1 MKKIL
6 LSLLAVMISFTALAQ
21 TDGDKITINN
31 SEGKQAEWNLTGES
45 NTISSMKHNANN
57 QLEIYLKGLEGFGAW
72 ETYDINKIN
81 NVVFSI
87 YHESE
92 VGDVNLAD
100 PAATEKT
107 KRLYKYLQ
115 LNYGSK
121 TISSVIANVNWNTQE
136 ADKIYK
142 ATGKYPAMNCYDFI
156 HIYVPKQ
163 GSNGWINYNDITPVT
178 NWADQGGLVSLMW
191 HFNVPKTESATL
203 GTDGSGVTC
212 TPSETTFKA
221 ANVLTAG
228 SWENKW
234 FYQEMD
240 KVVEVLQKLQ
250 DAGVVAI
257 WRPFHEAAG
266 NACLKSGASWGKSW
280 FWWGYDGAET
290 YKKLWQTMFDY
301 FQNKGI
307 HNLIWAWTTQNYN
320 GELLKKVGLE
330 DKKDEYPRKLSGG
343 QKQRLAI
350 VRALAMHPDV
360 ILCDEPTSALDPEMV
375 KGVLEVIKELANQG
389 MTIVIVTHEMGFAR
403 ETSDRVLF
411 MDEGIIQEQG
421 TPEDIFEHPQ
431 NPRTIKFLS
440 QVL

>member
-1 MKKIL
+1 MKKLL

-21 TDGDKITINN
+21 TKGDKLTINLKN
-31 SEGKQAEWNLTGES
+31 GKTEAWDLTADGKTPVS
-45 NTISSMKHNANN
+45 KITHSADGKVGFVMT
-57 QLEIYLKGLEGFGAW
+57 GLEDHGAF
-72 ETYDINKIN
+72 ETYDINDIN
-81 NVVFSI
+81 NISFSI

-100 PAATEKT
+100 PSATDKT

-121 TISSVIANVNWNTQE
+121 IISSIMADVNWNTKE

-191 HFNVPKTESATL
+191 HFNVPKTESTVP

-212 TPSETTFKA
+212 TPSETSFKA
-221 ANVLTAG
+221 ANVFTAG

-250 DAGVVAI
+250 DAGVVAV

-320 GELLKKVGLE
+320 GDANTYNNDADWYPVPGLKKAWS
-330 DKKDEYPRKLSGG
+330 PSG
-343 QKQRLAI
+343 
-350 VRALAMHPDV
+350 
-360 ILCDEPTSALDPEMV
+360 
-375 KGVLEVIKELANQG
+375 
-389 MTIVIVTHEMGFAR
+389 
-403 ETSDRVLF
+403 
-411 MDEGIIQEQG
+411 
-421 TPEDIFEHPQ
+421 PQ
-431 NPRTIKFLS
+431 
-440 QVL
+440 